1 MRQGVTCTFF
11 VHCVNSQ
18 LFFHS
23 YDCGYF
29 MLKFIE
35 YWDGKTMPIIDQ
47 ADMLNIR
54 IKLMSTMLYYKTN
67 LACYMT
73 SSA

>member
-1 MRQGVTCTFF
+1 
-11 VHCVNSQ
+11 
-18 LFFHS
+18 
-23 YDCGYF
+23 

-54 IKLMSTMLYYKTN
+54 IKLMSTMLYYKIN
-67 LACYMT
+67 LACYMA